1 MPTIIMSKP
10 ASKLEPS
17 LKKKAYAFLEKLG
30 EDDTTPGLHIEP
42 IANSADDKVRTGRV
56 DQSYRAVL
64 FRVPGKGGPMYV
76 FYGIWPHDEA
86 ISVARKTRL
95 TVNPVNGVTEITT
108 VAEAPPPV
116 QPVPPTPSQPTAP
129 PVPLLVSL
137 GLDRKALVDVLGI
150 DESLAARALAAA
162 DENALM
168 ALAENAVEWQG
179 LALLDLAT
187 GLSVAQV
194 QDNLSLGELPTAT
207 EAVVSDADR
216 LVEGLRHPAAQMSF
230 AWIENN
236 AELRRVIEGGDFGA
250 WRVFLHPEQRKY
262 ARRSYSGPFRLSG
275 GAGTG
280 KTVVLLHR
288 TRMLANREPDSRI
301 LLTTFTT
308 NLADQLRTDLDRLD
322 PTLHMAADLGEPGI
336 SVYGIDAVASAVL
349 RRAGADA
356 AADAEAVLGAAT
368 TQLLGRTPGTAWRE
382 ALDAAGGELP
392 IALRSPQFLAAE
404 YAQVVL
410 PNRITS
416 REAYYKVRRA
426 GRGVALDR
434 AKRAAVWS
442 VIEAYR
448 AQARVAGSVDF
459 PEAATIAAVYLRRA
473 ADVNGEYL
481 ADHVLVDEGQDL
493 SPAHWQLLR
502 ALVGEHADD
511 LFIAEDSHQ
520 RIYGQRV
527 TLSQFDIRIVGRSQR
542 LTLNYRTT
550 AQNLGY
556 AINVLEGGAYID
568 LESGQESAAGYRSAR
583 SGPVPQLIPCA
594 TLSEELDR
602 AADLIRTWVRETDA
616 PETIAVLVREQRQRD
631 RLVSGLAER
640 GVTIRAVDRE
650 HIKPGQPIAM
660 TMHRAKGTEFS
671 KVLLFGVD
679 QGAIPRP
686 LRDEQYAEDAWADA
700 LLRERSLLYVA
711 ATRARDELAL
721 SWSGDPSQLLP
732 PAQHNSP

>member
-1 MPTIIMSKP
+1 MPIIIMSKP

-17 LKKKAYAFLEKLG
+17 LKKKAYAFLEKLA
-30 EDDTTPGLHIEP
+30 EDDTSPGLHIEP
-42 IANSADDKVRTGRV
+42 IAHSADDKVRTGRV

-64 FRVPGKGGPMYV
+64 FRIPGKGEPAYV
-76 FYGIWPHDEA
+76 FYGIWPHDDA
-86 ISVARKTRL
+86 IAVAKKTRL
-95 TVNPVNGVTEITT
+95 TWNPVNGVTELTT
-108 VAEAPPPV
+108 VAPEPDVMYPAAPAAH
-116 QPVPPTPSQPTAP
+116 AP
-129 PVPLLVSL
+129 EPLLVSL

-150 DESLAARALAAA
+150 DETLAVRALAAV
-162 DENALM
+162 DETALM
-168 ALAENAVEWQG
+168 TLAENAVEWQG

-187 GLSVAQV
+187 GSSVAEV
-194 QDNLSLGELPTAT
+194 QERLSLSAPVSGGAT
-207 EAVVSDADR
+207 EDDR
-216 LVEGLRHPAAQMSF
+216 LIEGLRHPAAQMSF

-250 WRVFLHPEQRKY
+250 WRIFLHPEQRKY

-288 TRMLANREPDSRI
+288 TRMLASREAASRI
-301 LLTTFTT
+301 VLTTFTT

-322 PTLHMAADLGEPGI
+322 PALHKAGGLGEPGV
-336 SVYGIDAVASAVL
+336 SVYGIDATASAVL
-349 RRAGADA
+349 RRAGADV
-356 AADAEAVLGAAT
+356 AADAEVVLGAAT
-368 TQLLGRTPGTAWRE
+368 TQLLGRTPGAAWRE

-392 IALRSPQFLAAE
+392 SALRSPQFLAAE

-416 REAYYKVRRA
+416 REAYYKVRRP

-434 AKRAAVWS
+434 AKRAVVWN

-459 PEAATIAAVYLRRA
+459 PEAATIAAVYLRRTA
-473 ADVNGEYL
+473 EMNGEYV

-493 SPAHWQLLR
+493 GPAHWQLLR

-520 RIYGQRV
+520 RIYSQRV
-527 TLSQFDIRIVGRSQR
+527 TLSQFGIRIVGRSQR

-556 AINVLEGGAYID
+556 AINVLEGGAYVD
-568 LESGQESAAGYRSAR
+568 LESSQESTAGYRSAR

-594 TLSEELDR
+594 TLTEELDR
-602 AADLIRTWVRETDA
+602 AADLIRTWVGETDA

-650 HIKPGQPIAM
+650 HIKPGQPVAM

-711 ATRARDELAL
+711 ATRARDALAV

-732 PAQHNSP
+732 PA

>member
-30 EDDTTPGLHIEP
+30 EDDTSPGLHIEP
-42 IANSADDKVRTGRV
+42 ISHSADDKVRTGRV
-56 DQSYRAVL
+56 DQFYRAVL
-64 FRVPGKGGPMYV
+64 FRVPSKGEPMYV
-76 FYGIWPHDEA
+76 FYGIWPHDKA
-86 ISVARKTRL
+86 IAVAKKTRL

-108 VAEAPPPV
+108 VTEAPPT
-116 QPVPPTPSQPTAP
+116 QPVSPVPAQPAASTV

-150 DESLAARALAAA
+150 DESLAVSALAAP
-162 DENALM
+162 DENALI
-168 ALAENAVEWQG
+168 ALAEKAVEWQG

-187 GLSVAQV
+187 GLSVAEV
-194 QDNLSLGELPTAT
+194 QDKLSLGGPTTA
-207 EAVVSDADR
+207 EAASDADR
-216 LVEGLRHPAAQMSF
+216 LVEGLRHPAAEMSF
-230 AWIENN
+230 AWIESN

-262 ARRSYSGPFRLSG
+262 AERSYSGPFRLSG

-288 TRMLANREPDSRI
+288 TRMLVRREPDSRI

-322 PTLHMAADLGEPGI
+322 PALPKAAGLGEPGI

-392 IALRSPQFLAAE
+392 LGLRSPQFFVAE

-416 REAYYKVRRA
+416 RETYYKVRRP

-459 PEAATIAAVYLRRA
+459 PEAATIAAVHLRRA
-473 ADVNGEYL
+473 ADMNGEYV

-493 SPAHWQLLR
+493 GPGHWYLLR

-511 LFIAEDSHQ
+511 LFIAEDSYQ

-527 TLSQFDIRIVGRSQR
+527 TLSQFGIRIVGRSQR

-550 AQNLGY
+550 AQNLAY
-556 AINVLEGGAYID
+556 AINVLKGGAYVD
-568 LESGQESAAGYRSAR
+568 LEAGQESTAGYRSAR
-583 SGPVPQLIPCA
+583 SGPVPRLMPCA
-594 TLSEELDR
+594 TLTDELDR
-602 AADLIRTWVRETDA
+602 AADLIRTWAAETDA

-640 GVTIRAVDRE
+640 GVTVRAVDRE
-650 HIKPGQPIAM
+650 HIKPGQPVAM

-711 ATRARDELAL
+711 ATRARDELVL
-721 SWSGDPSQLLP
+721 SWSGDPSRLLP
-732 PAQHNSP
+732 PAADQDSP